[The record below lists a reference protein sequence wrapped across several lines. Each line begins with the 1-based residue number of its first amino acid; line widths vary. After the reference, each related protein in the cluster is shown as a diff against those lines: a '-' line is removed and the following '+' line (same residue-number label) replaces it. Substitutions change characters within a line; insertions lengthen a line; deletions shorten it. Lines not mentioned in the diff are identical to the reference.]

1 MMENE
6 WLKELRDKPARAMA
20 GAIAVAYAAFHLWLS
35 AIGQLA
41 TLQQAY
47 LHLAFALV
55 IIYLLKP
62 AFPAGSRFAKLR
74 WVIDLPCMAGAIGLG
89 AHMAI
94 NFLDIAD
101 RGAGDPT
108 MTTTVLGGIA
118 VLLILDATRRMM
130 GWALPIIALV
140 FLAYA
145 FAGPHLPGSL
155 AHRGYDLGRVVS
167 VLYASTSG
175 IAGTPLQTSASYVA
189 IFVIFA
195 AFLDVSGAGKFFID
209 WSYAGFGWLRGG
221 PAKVAILAS
230 VMMGTISGSAVANVA
245 ATGTFTIPVMKKAG
259 LKPAFA
265 GAVEAAASSGGQI
278 MPPVMGAAAFI
289 MVELMGT
296 SYNEIMKAAIF
307 PGFFYFL
314 AVFCMVDFQVAKQG
328 IRGIPRSELPNA
340 TKVFLSGW
348 HLILPLILLMYLL
361 VVVEYTPILSAFYS
375 VVAVVAVS
383 WMRGN
388 TRMGVSKLLE
398 SLRMG
403 GNSMLECAMACA
415 TAGIVVGILL
425 LTGLAMRLST
435 LMVDWSGGMLMPLLI
450 ITMLISLILGMGLPT
465 SAVYIVLA
473 TLVVP
478 AMTKLGVTPMAAH
491 MFAFYFGVL
500 ANVTP
505 PVAIASYTGAGIAG
519 ANPMATGLIAF
530 RLALAGFIL
539 PFMWVYNPALLLD
552 GDTTQ
557 VVIAVTSATVG
568 IIALAASVQ
577 GYLFGHALWRERLA
591 LLAGAL
597 MLIVPG
603 WQTDLIGVA
612 MIAIAIIS
620 RFYSA
625 SEGRIPVE
633 ASRDTVEA

>member
-1 MMENE
+1 MMGSS
-6 WLKELRDKPARAMA
+6 WLRDLRVEPAKALA
-20 GAIAVAYAAFHLWLS
+20 AAIAVAYAGFHLWLS
-35 AIGQLA
+35 VSGLLA

-74 WVIDLPCMAGAIGLG
+74 WVVDLPCIVGAIAIG

-94 NFLDIAD
+94 NFMDIAD
-101 RGAGDPT
+101 RGAGDAT
-108 MTTTVLGGIA
+108 LTTTILGGVA
-118 VLLILDATRRMM
+118 VVLVLDSTRRMM
-130 GWALPIIALV
+130 GWALPTIALV

-145 FAGPHLPGSL
+145 FAGPYLPGAL
-155 AHRGYDLGRVVS
+155 GHRGFGLERVVN

-195 AFLDVSGAGKFFID
+195 AFLDVSGAGQFFID

-230 VMMGTISGSAVANVA
+230 MLMGTISGSAVANVA
-245 ATGTFTIPVMKKAG
+245 ATGSFTIPVMKKAG

-265 GAVEAAASSGGQI
+265 GAVESAASSGGQI

-289 MVELMGT
+289 MVEIMGT
-296 SYNEIMKAAIF
+296 SYNSIMKAAIL

-328 IRGIPRSELPNA
+328 LRGIPRKELPSPK
-340 TKVFLSGW
+340 KVFLDGW
-348 HLILPLILLMYLL
+348 HLILPLLLLMYLL
-361 VVVEYTPILSAFYS
+361 VIVQYTPIMSAFWS

-388 TRMGVSKLLE
+388 TRMTLPKICEALCK
-398 SLRMG
+398 G
-403 GNSMLECAMACA
+403 GNSMLEVATACA

-425 LTGLAMRLST
+425 LTGLAMRLSS
-435 LMVDWSGGMLMPLLI
+435 LMIEWSGGMLMPLLI
-450 ITMLISLILGMGLPT
+450 ITMLVSLILGMGLPT

-478 AMTKLGVTPMAAH
+478 ALTQLGVVPMAAH

-505 PVAIASYTGAGIAG
+505 PVAIAAYTGAGIAG
-519 ANPMATGLIAF
+519 ANPMETGVAAF

-539 PFMWVYNPALLLD
+539 PFMWVYNPALLLE
-552 GDTTQ
+552 GDPTR
-557 VVIAVTSATVG
+557 VFIAVVSATIG
-568 IIALAASVQ
+568 IVALAASVQ
-577 GYLFGHALWRERLA
+577 GYLFGHALKYERVI
-591 LLAGAL
+591 LLAASL

-603 WQTDLIGVA
+603 WRTDLIGIALIVVA
-612 MIAIAIIS
+612 IVS
-620 RFYSA
+620 RFTMS

-633 ASRDTVEA
+633 AARQVVDC